1 MAALESRWTTVDG
14 MRVHSRVGGPAA
26 GRAIVLVHGIGVSS
40 RYFVPLAQILAG
52 RWRVAAVD
60 LPGWDGSDS
69 PPRALD
75 IPGLAGELGAWLDAA
90 EIEGTY
96 VVANSLGCQVAV
108 DLAAREPERFER
120 IVLIGPT
127 VDPRYRTPLRHAPRF
142 LVDAVREPPSLL
154 PIIVRDYLRFGL
166 RRFVAT
172 AGAALRDRPEDKL
185 PRISAPTLV
194 VKGQRDAFVSTDWV
208 EEMVELLP
216 DGELAVVPR
225 APHATHYAAP
235 RSVATLVERFFSLS

>member
-1 MAALESRWTTVDG
+1 MNELESRWTTVG
-14 MRVHSRVGGPAA
+14 GLRVHARVGGPAGTRPILLA
-26 GRAIVLVHGIGVSS
+26 HGVGVSS
-40 RYFVPLAQILAG
+40 RYFVPLARLLAE
-52 RWRVAAVD
+52 RHRVVAVD

-69 PPRALD
+69 PPSALD
-75 IPGLAGELGAWLDAA
+75 IPGLADQLAAWLDAA
-90 EIEGTY
+90 EIERPH
-96 VVANSLGCQVAV
+96 VIANSLGCQYTI

-127 VDPRYRTPLRHAPRF
+127 VDPRYRTPLHHAPRF
-142 LVDAVREPPSLL
+142 FVDAIREPPSLL

-185 PRISAPTLV
+185 PRVSAPTLV
-194 VKGQRDAFVSTDWV
+194 IKGGRDAFVSTDWV

-216 DGELAVVPR
+216 RGELAVVPR

-235 RSVATLVERFFSLS
+235 GTVAALVERFISG

>member
-1 MAALESRWTTVDG
+1 ML
-14 MRVHSRVGGPAA
+14 
-26 GRAIVLVHGIGVSS
+26 LHGLGVSS
-40 RYFVPLAQILAG
+40 RYFAPLARILAD
-52 RWRVAAVD
+52 RWRVVAVD
-60 LPGWDGSDS
+60 LPGWDGSDR
-69 PPRALD
+69 PPSVLD
-75 IPGLAGELGAWLDAA
+75 IPGLAGELGAWLDA
-90 EIEGTY
+90 EELERVRIL
-96 VVANSLGCQVAV
+96 ANSLGCQIAV
-108 DLAAREPERFER
+108 DLAASEPERFER

-185 PRISAPTLV
+185 PRIPSPTLV
-194 VKGQRDAFVSTDWV
+194 IKGERDAFVSTDWV
-208 EEMVELLP
+208 EEMVALLP
-216 DGELAVVPR
+216 RGELAVVPR

-235 RSVATLVERFFSLS
+235 RSVATLVERFFSV

>member
-1 MAALESRWTTVDG
+1 MAGLESHWTTLG
-14 MRVHSRVGGPAA
+14 ELRVHSRVGGPP
-26 GRAIVLVHGIGVSS
+26 GTRAIVLVHGIGVSS
-40 RYFVPLAQILAG
+40 RYFVPLGKILAD
-52 RWRVAAVD
+52 RWRVVAVD

-69 PPRALD
+69 PPSALD
-75 IPGLAGELGAWLDAA
+75 IPGLAGELAAWLDAA
-90 EIEGTY
+90 EIERPY
-96 VVANSLGCQVAV
+96 VVANSLGCQITV

-127 VDPRYRTPLRHAPRF
+127 VDPRYRTTLRHAPRF
-142 LVDAVREPPSLL
+142 FVDAIREPPSLV

-185 PRISAPTLV
+185 PRIPSPTMV
-194 VKGQRDAFVSTDWV
+194 IKGERDAFVSTDWV
-208 EEMVELLP
+208 EEMVALLP
-216 DGELAVVPR
+216 RGELAVVPR

-235 RSVATLVERFFSLS
+235 RSVAELVEGFFS

>member
-1 MAALESRWTTVDG
+1 MSTLESRWTTLDE
-14 MRVHSRVGGPAA
+14 MRVHARVGGPP
-26 GRAIVLVHGIGVSS
+26 GTRAIVLVHGIGVSS
-40 RYFVPLAQILAG
+40 RYFVPLARLLAETH
-52 RWRVAAVD
+52 RVVAVD

-75 IPGLAGELGAWLDAA
+75 IPGLAGELAAWLDAA
-90 EIEGTY
+90 EIERPH
-96 VVANSLGCQVAV
+96 VVANSLGCQITV

-142 LVDAVREPPSLL
+142 FVDAAREPPSLL

-172 AGAALRDRPEDKL
+172 AGAAVRDRPEDKL
-185 PRISAPTLV
+185 PRIPSPTLV
-194 VKGQRDAFVSTDWV
+194 IKGERDAFVSTDWV

-216 DGELAVVPR
+216 RGELAVVPR

-235 RSVATLVERFFSLS
+235 RSVAAIVEGFISV

>member
-1 MAALESRWTTVDG
+1 VAALESHWTTVDG
-14 MRVHSRVGGPAA
+14 MRVHSRRGGPP
-26 GRAIVLVHGIGVSS
+26 GPRAIVLVHGIGVSS
-40 RYFVPLAQILAG
+40 RYFVPLGELLAE
-52 RWRVAAVD
+52 RWRVVAVD

-69 PPRALD
+69 PPSALD
-75 IPGLAGELGAWLDAA
+75 IPGLAGELGAWLDA
-90 EIEGTY
+90 EHLERPH
-96 VVANSLGCQVAV
+96 VVANSLGCQITV

-142 LVDAVREPPSLL
+142 FVDAVREPPSLL

-185 PRISAPTLV
+185 PHIPSPTLV
-194 VKGQRDAFVSTDWV
+194 IKGARDAFVSSDWV

-216 DGELAVVPR
+216 RGELAVVPR

-235 RSVATLVERFFSLS
+235 RSVAALVEGFISG

>member
-1 MAALESRWTTVDG
+1 ML
-14 MRVHSRVGGPAA
+14 
-26 GRAIVLVHGIGVSS
+26 LHGLGVSS
-40 RYFVPLAQILAG
+40 RYFVPLARILAE
-52 RWRVAAVD
+52 RWRVVAVD
-60 LPGWDGSDS
+60 LPGWDGSDRPPS
-69 PPRALD
+69 PVD
-75 IPGLAGELGAWLDAA
+75 IPGLAGELAAWLDTE
-90 EIEGTY
+90 EIERPH
-96 VVANSLGCQVAV
+96 VVANSLGCQVTV
-108 DLAAREPERFER
+108 ELAAREPERFER

-142 LVDAVREPPSLL
+142 FVDAVREPPSLL

-185 PRISAPTLV
+185 PRIPSPTLV
-194 VKGQRDAFVSTDWV
+194 IKGERDAFVSTDWV

-216 DGELAVVPR
+216 RGELAVVPR

-235 RSVATLVERFFSLS
+235 RTVAALVEGFISV

>member
-1 MAALESRWTTVDG
+1 
-14 MRVHSRVGGPAA
+14 
-26 GRAIVLVHGIGVSS
+26 VLLHGLGVSS
-40 RYFVPLAQILAG
+40 RYFVPFARILAD
-52 RWRVAAVD
+52 RWRVVAVD
-60 LPGWDGSDS
+60 LPGWDGSDR
-69 PPRALD
+69 PPSVLD
-75 IPGLAGELGAWLDAA
+75 IPGLARELGAWLDA
-90 EIEGTY
+90 EKLERVHI
-96 VVANSLGCQVAV
+96 VANSLGCQIAV

-185 PRISAPTLV
+185 PRIPSPTLV
-194 VKGQRDAFVSTDWV
+194 IKGQRDAFVSTDWV
-208 EEMVELLP
+208 EEMVALLP
-216 DGELAVVPR
+216 QGELAVVPR

-235 RSVATLVERFFSLS
+235 RSVATLVERFFG

>member
-1 MAALESRWTTVDG
+1 
-14 MRVHSRVGGPAA
+14 
-26 GRAIVLVHGIGVSS
+26 VLLHGLGVSS
-40 RYFVPLAQILAG
+40 RYFVPFARILAD
-52 RWRVAAVD
+52 RWRVVAVD
-60 LPGWDGSDS
+60 LPGWDGSDR
-69 PPRALD
+69 PPSVLD
-75 IPGLAGELGAWLDAA
+75 IPGLARELGAWLDA
-90 EIEGTY
+90 EKLERVHI
-96 VVANSLGCQVAV
+96 VANSLGCQIAV

-154 PIIVRDYLRFGL
+154 PIIVRDYLRFGM

-185 PRISAPTLV
+185 PRIPSPTLV
-194 VKGQRDAFVSTDWV
+194 IKGQRDAFVSTDWV
-208 EEMVELLP
+208 EEMVALLP
-216 DGELAVVPR
+216 RGELAVVPR

-235 RSVATLVERFFSLS
+235 RSVATLVERFFG

>member
-1 MAALESRWTTVDG
+1 
-14 MRVHSRVGGPAA
+14 VGA
-26 GRAIVLVHGIGVSS
+26 GDVVVLLHGLGVSS
-40 RYFVPLAQILAG
+40 RYFVPLARILAD
-52 RWRVAAVD
+52 RWRVVAVD
-60 LPGWDGSDS
+60 LPGWDGSDR
-69 PPRALD
+69 PPSVLD
-75 IPGLAGELGAWLDAA
+75 IPGLAGELGTWLDAEELERA
-90 EIEGTY
+90 HI
-96 VVANSLGCQVAV
+96 VANSLGCQIAV

-142 LVDAVREPPSLL
+142 FVDAIREPPSLL

-185 PRISAPTLV
+185 PRIPSPTLV
-194 VKGQRDAFVSTDWV
+194 IKGERDAFVSTDWV
-208 EEMVELLP
+208 EEMVELLTR
-216 DGELAVVPR
+216 GELAVVPR

-235 RSVATLVERFFSLS
+235 RSVATLVERFFSA

>member
-1 MAALESRWTTVDG
+1 VAALESHWTTLDG
-14 MRVHSRVGGPAA
+14 MRVHSRRGGPP
-26 GRAIVLVHGIGVSS
+26 GTRAIVLVHGIGVSS
-40 RYFVPLAQILAG
+40 RYFVPLGELLAE
-52 RWRVAAVD
+52 RWRVVAVD

-69 PPRALD
+69 PPSALD
-75 IPGLAGELGAWLDAA
+75 IPGLAGELGAWLDA
-90 EIEGTY
+90 EQLDRPY
-96 VVANSLGCQVAV
+96 VVANSLGCQITI

-142 LVDAVREPPSLL
+142 FVDAVREPPSLL

-185 PRISAPTLV
+185 PGITSPTLV
-194 VKGQRDAFVSTDWV
+194 IKGARDAFVSRDWV
-208 EEMVELLP
+208 EEIVELLP
-216 DGELAVVPR
+216 RGELAVVPR

-235 RSVATLVERFFSLS
+235 RSVAALVEGFISD

>member
-1 MAALESRWTTVDG
+1 VAGLESRWTTLGG
-14 MRVHSRVGGPAA
+14 MRVHARVGGPT
-26 GRAIVLVHGIGVSS
+26 GKRPIVLVHGIGVSS
-40 RYFVPLAQILAG
+40 RYFVPLGQLLAETH
-52 RWRVAAVD
+52 RVVAVD
-60 LPGWDGSDS
+60 LPGWDGSDR
-69 PPRALD
+69 PPDALD
-75 IPGLAGELGAWLDAA
+75 IPGLAGELAAWLDAE
-90 EIEGTY
+90 EIERPH
-96 VVANSLGCQVAV
+96 VVANSLGCQITV

-142 LVDAVREPPSLL
+142 FVDAVREPPSLL

-185 PRISAPTLV
+185 TRIPSPTLV
-194 VKGQRDAFVSTDWV
+194 VKGERDAFVSTDWV

-216 DGELAVVPR
+216 RGELAVVPR

-235 RSVATLVERFFSLS
+235 RSVADLVERFISV

>member
-1 MAALESRWTTVDG
+1 MSELESQWTMLGG
-14 MRVHSRVGGPAA
+14 MRVHSRVGGPP
-26 GRAIVLVHGIGVSS
+26 GTRAIVLVHGIGVSS
-40 RYFVPLAQILAG
+40 RYFVPLGQLLAEAD
-52 RWRVAAVD
+52 RVVAVD

-75 IPGLAGELGAWLDAA
+75 IPGLAGELGAWLDA
-90 EIEGTY
+90 EQLDRPH
-96 VVANSLGCQVAV
+96 VVANSLGCQITV

-142 LVDAVREPPSLL
+142 FVDAVREPPSLL

-172 AGAALRDRPEDKL
+172 AGAALRDRP
-185 PRISAPTLV
+185 
-194 VKGQRDAFVSTDWV
+194 
-208 EEMVELLP
+208 
-216 DGELAVVPR
+216 
-225 APHATHYAAP
+225 
-235 RSVATLVERFFSLS
+235 

>member
-1 MAALESRWTTVDG
+1 ML
-14 MRVHSRVGGPAA
+14 
-26 GRAIVLVHGIGVSS
+26 LHGLGVSS
-40 RYFVPLAQILAG
+40 RYFVPLARILAD
-52 RWRVAAVD
+52 RWRVVAVD
-60 LPGWDGSDS
+60 LPGWDGSDR
-69 PPRALD
+69 PPDALD
-75 IPGLAGELGAWLDAA
+75 IPGLAGELAAWLDAE
-90 EIEGTY
+90 EIERPH
-96 VVANSLGCQVAV
+96 VVANSLGCQIAV

-142 LVDAVREPPSLL
+142 FVDAVREPPSLL

-185 PRISAPTLV
+185 PKIASPTLV
-194 VKGQRDAFVSTDWV
+194 IKGERDAFVSTDWV

-216 DGELAVVPR
+216 RGELAVVPR

-235 RSVATLVERFFSLS
+235 RSVAALVEQFFAV